1 MSELA
6 DLLDDLR
13 DESDQLDL
21 ILGELE
27 AERWSTGTP
36 ADGWTVAYQI
46 AHLAWTDEAA
56 LLAVT
61 DPERFNGDLL
71 AVVAAA
77 PDPYALV
84 DDGAAEGAA
93 LPPGRLLDRWRTGRT
108 ALARALADA
117 PAGHRFP
124 WFGPPMSVGAMATAR
139 IMETW
144 AHGQDVVDALGVR
157 RPPSPRLRHV
167 AWIGARARGFAYAAH
182 GLTAPGE
189 EFRLELTLPEG
200 AGTWTYGPPDAAQRV
215 TGPLLDFC
223 LLAVQRAHRDDLS
236 LRAEGSDAD
245 QWLDIV
251 QAFAGPAGPG
261 RAPRPQSPRAQSPRP
276 KGA

>member
-1 MSELA
+1 MSELTA
-6 DLLDDLR
+6 LLVDLR

-21 ILGELE
+21 ILGELSE
-27 AERWSTGTP
+27 GGWRKATP
-36 ADGWTVAYQI
+36 AEGWTVAHQV

-61 DPERFNGDLL
+61 DPERFNGELL
-71 AVVAAA
+71 AAIAAA
-77 PDPYALV
+77 SDPYAV
-84 DDGAAEGAA
+84 IDDSAAEGAA
-93 LPPGRLLDRWRTGRT
+93 LPAARLLARWRAGRT

-124 WFGPPMSVGAMATAR
+124 WFGPPMSIGAMATAR

-144 AHGQDVVDALGVR
+144 AHGQDVVDALGVER
-157 RPPSPRLRHV
+157 APSPRLRHI

-182 GLTAPGE
+182 GLTAPEE

-200 AGTWTYGPPDAAQRV
+200 DGVWVYGPERAAQRV

-223 LLAVQRAHRDDLS
+223 LLAVQRAHRDDLA
-236 LRAEGSDAD
+236 LHAEGADAD

-261 RAPRPQSPRAQSPRP
+261 RAPAS